1 MPTNIT
7 SIALRLEGT
16 PCETLWWLYK
26 AALISFFSCLHMYWV
41 VAKKQYENL
50 PLFHQCNWKRL
61 ISLVIVKITYG
72 GPLLQIVLEKTEST
86 SVEVLCDQL
95 CQDLETNEK
104 FRYVLSYWPTKPVS
118 RLPKVN
124 QNPVLTPKFT
134 PQTINKECK
143 QPRRHH

>member
-7 SIALRLEGT
+7 SIALRLEWI
-16 PCETLWWLYK
+16 PCETFWWLYK
-26 AALISFFSCLHMYWV
+26 EALISFLSCLHMHWV
-41 VAKKQYENL
+41 VAKKQYEKL

-61 ISLVIVKITYG
+61 ILLVIVKVTYG

-104 FRYVLSYWPTKPVS
+104 FRYVPTKPVS

-143 QPRRHH
+143 KPRRHH